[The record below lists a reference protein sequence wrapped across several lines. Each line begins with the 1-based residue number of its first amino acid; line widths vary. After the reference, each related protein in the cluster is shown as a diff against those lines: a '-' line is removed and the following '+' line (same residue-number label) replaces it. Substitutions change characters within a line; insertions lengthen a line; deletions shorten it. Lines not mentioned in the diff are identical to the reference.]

1 MSLCVGLEELIGLQQ
16 FFHQLNL
23 CWFLQPEV
31 VGIYLPGTG
40 TLGWGAWYVSGAPC
54 SQDIPPEFL
63 FTTNGLGPACSASV
77 PLL

>member
-40 TLGWGAWYVSGAPC
+40 TLGWGSWFVAEPLS
-54 SQDIPPEFL
+54 SEDIPPEFSC
-63 FTTNGLGPACSASV
+63 TTRV
-77 PLL
+77 